1 MISLKAQQ
9 TDTLFT
15 AITGGFASTLAYLV
29 GGLDNLTNALA
40 IFMILDYATG
50 MASAYYLGTIDSH
63 KAYKGLAKKSGGIAF
78 VILANQLDI
87 ITGSNSGFL
96 RDAMLFFLIGM
107 EGISIK
113 ENAQKMGF
121 NAPGFITDAFNKLI
135 GKGKDDQSAPDQ
147 KNDQTKGE

>member
-1 MISLKAQQ
+1 MINLKN

-15 AITGGFASTLAYLV
+15 AITGGFASTVAYLV

-40 IFMILDYATG
+40 IFMILDYVTG
-50 MASAYYLGTIDSH
+50 LSSAYINGSIDSH

-87 ITGSNSGFL
+87 ITGANSGFL

-113 ENAQKMGF
+113 ENAQKLGF
-121 NAPGFITDAFNKLI
+121 TAPGFITDALNKLM
-135 GKGKDDQSAPDQ
+135 GKGGQADQKDDQKQ
-147 KNDQTKGE
+147 EGE